1 METTTTKKTQRE
13 QLSEQVADI
22 KVIPLDMDKLN
33 LSITEAVIA
42 SLNGANPKS
51 TYKVHGKQAILKMNG
66 KTILLERDCVGEII
80 DDDKVAFEV
89 YEHYEEGGWGLL
101 PKATMRTKL
110 SEVEA
115 EFGLPEVSLESFMGD
130 RFGYN
135 SRVISNIE
143 IIAKEVG
150 IKVSIK
156 Y

>member
-1 METTTTKKTQRE
+1 METQVIKTERE
-13 QLSEQVADI
+13 QLSEQVASI
-22 KVIPLDMDKLN
+22 KVIPLDMEKLN
-33 LSITEAVIA
+33 LSITGAVIA
-42 SLNGANPKS
+42 SLDGANPNS

-66 KTILLERDCVGEII
+66 KTILLEHDCVGEII

-89 YEHYEEGGWGLL
+89 YEHFEEGGWSMT
-101 PKATMRTKL
+101 PKASMTTKL

-135 SRVISNIE
+135 TRVKSNIE

-150 IKVSIK
+150 IRIK
-156 Y
+156 IVR